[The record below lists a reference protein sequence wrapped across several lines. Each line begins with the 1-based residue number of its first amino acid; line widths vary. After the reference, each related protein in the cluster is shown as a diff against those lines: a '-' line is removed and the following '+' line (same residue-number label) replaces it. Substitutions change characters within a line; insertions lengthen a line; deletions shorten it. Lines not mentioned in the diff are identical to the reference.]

1 MLPDAN
7 IYQLSE
13 LLENPGQVTAHALAH
28 PVALVENHQVTLW
41 LVSGDMLAKL
51 MASGSLSAKPQPPA
65 LPVETLPT
73 QAPPPPVY
81 LTEFLAIAR
90 KKWLHKLNT
99 RQMSEKCYAIYQYRA
114 DKHVAPFFSGIAL
127 AQISYTTLSQF
138 LDYLASHE
146 IGISSASQYL
156 LIVKQALTEAIHAGK
171 LDRLPEFP
179 RLKPV
184 SNSRG
189 AFTLPE
195 YLALLRTSWRLR
207 NRAFYFEKEQFQN
220 ATGLDQRLLVMREE
234 MYYLIGFMVNSFVR
248 PSDIKVMKHS
258 HVHIVE
264 NTHSYLR
271 LTLPETK
278 RHTMPMVTLMK
289 AVLIYKK
296 LHQKALTQGL
306 GQPDDYVFFPDIT
319 NRDYAMRMMGFLF
332 NWLLHETGLKT
343 GPHGIGRTMYSLRH
357 TAITF
362 RLLYGEGIDMLT
374 LARNARTSV
383 AMIEKHYAST
393 LNGEMNI
400 GILQSKRQ
408 HKNQ

>member
-1 MLPDAN
+1 MLPDAK

-13 LLENPGQVTAHALAH
+13 LLENPDQVAEHALNH
-28 PVALVENHQVTLW
+28 PVALVVDHQVKLW
-41 LVSGDMLAKL
+41 LISGDALAN
-51 MASGSLSAKPQPPA
+51 MTAATSLYAKQADAHPIEKAISHPVTPP
-65 LPVETLPT
+65 L
-73 QAPPPPVY
+73 Y

-90 KKWLHKLNT
+90 KKWLHKFNT
-99 RQMSEKCYAIYQYRA
+99 QQMSAKCYEIYQYRA
-114 DKHVAPFFSGIAL
+114 DKHVAPFFSGIEL

-138 LDYLASHE
+138 LDYLASHN

-156 LIVKQALTEAIHAGK
+156 LIVKQSLNEAMHAGK
-171 LDRLPEFP
+171 LDRMPEFP
-179 RLKPV
+179 KLKPV

-189 AFTLPE
+189 AFTLQE
-195 YLALLRTSWRLR
+195 YLALLRTGWRLR
-207 NRAFYFEKEQFQN
+207 NRAFYFEKEQFLN

-234 MYYLIGFMVNSFVR
+234 MYRLIGFMVNSFVR

-278 RHTMPMVTLMK
+278 RHNMPIVTLMK
-289 AVLIYKK
+289 AVVIYRK
-296 LHQKALTQGL
+296 LQQKALSQGF
-306 GQPDDYVFFPDIT
+306 GQSDDYVFFPDIA

-408 HKNQ
+408 HRNQ